1 MVVTDFGRRLAKEGN
16 LPDHAPDPAGHGRNG
31 LIILGMWIG
40 QRLDDLLSLL
50 LDKLFD
56 APFGD
61 FPRRI
66 PTENVVTDFFDVFMQ
81 MLVLIGE
88 TFVVRCDG
96 VTIIRTNVQ
105 SNERTQQR
113 TILKGIV

>member
-66 PTENVVTDFFDVFMQ
+66 PTENVVTDFLDVVMQ
-81 MLVLIGE
+81 MLVLIRE
-88 TFVVRCDG
+88 TFVG
-96 VTIIRTNVQ
+96 SKAQ
-105 SNERTQQR
+105 Y
-113 TILKGIV
+113 